1 MSIATPPS
9 APGAASQVEQVPC
22 LSGGKWF
29 ASASQRGGDVYNPSN
44 GKVIARVP
52 FCSADEVNK
61 TIEVAAAALPDW
73 ANKPVVQRCHYLFKF
88 RELLVQ
94 HSEEIARLVTRE
106 HGKTLVEAR
115 ASVQRGT
122 EVVEFA
128 CGTPS
133 LIMGQ
138 SIMNIAREVDCETIR
153 HPVGVCAGITPF
165 NFPAMVPLWMYPI
178 AIACGNTF
186 VLKPSEKVPLSAVL
200 IGKLLQDTGL
210 PDGVFNIVHGDKE
223 AVDALLH
230 HPLVKAISFVGST
243 PVAKYIYEEGTRNG
257 KRVQSAGGAK
267 NHLIIM
273 PDADLDQAVAALQAS
288 AFGCAGERCMAGS
301 IAVGVGDVASRL
313 VDNLTEKASKMKV
326 GRTDEGADVDMGPVI
341 SGDHMRKVEGYL
353 DIAKSEGAT
362 LALDGRSAKPAASA
376 AGPGGFIL
384 GPSIIDRV
392 EPTMRVAREEI
403 FGPVLSVI
411 RAKTLEEA
419 LAIGKKSEYGNGASI
434 FTRDGYAARQFKH
447 HFNAGM
453 IGINIGVPAPMAWF
467 PFTGWNKSFFGD
479 LHIQGTEAIQFY
491 TQQKMTMTRW
501 FESAAES
508 HHDPVWKH
516 K

>member
-1 MSIATPPS
+1 MSQAVATPS
-9 APGAASQVEQVPC
+9 SVEQ
-22 LSGGKWF
+22 LKILRGGKWE
-29 ASASQRGGDVYNPSN
+29 ASATSRWGDVFNPST

-52 FCSADEVNK
+52 FCTTEEVNK
-61 TIEVAAAALPDW
+61 VVETAAAALPAW
-73 ANKPVVQRCHYLFKF
+73 ANKPAVDRSHVLFKF
-88 RELLVQ
+88 RELLVA
-94 HSEEIARLVTRE
+94 HSDEIARLVTRE
-106 HGKTLVEAR
+106 HGKTLPESR
-115 ASVQRGT
+115 ASVQRGI

-128 CGTPS
+128 CGVPS

-138 SIMNIAREVDCETIR
+138 CIQNIAREVDCETIR

-186 VLKPSEKVPLSAVL
+186 VLKPSEKVPLSAMM
-200 IGKLLQDTGL
+200 IGNLLVEAGV
-210 PDGVFNIVHGDKE
+210 PEGVFNIVHGDKE
-223 AVDALLH
+223 CVDALLN
-230 HPLVKAISFVGST
+230 HPLIKAISFVGST
-243 PVAKYIYEEGTRNG
+243 GIAKYVYETGTKNG
-257 KRVQSAGGAK
+257 KRVQAAGGAK

-273 PDADLDQAVAALQAS
+273 PDADIDQAAAALQSS

-301 IAVGVGDVASRL
+301 VAVSVGGIGDEL
-313 VDNLTEKASKMKV
+313 VEALSTKASKMKV
-326 GRTDEGADVDMGPVI
+326 GPTDNGGEVDMGPVI
-341 SGDHMRKVEGYL
+341 SREHMNKVASYIEIGQQ
-353 DIAKSEGAT
+353 EGAKVQ
-362 LALDGRSAKPAASA
+362 LDGRKIKSSE
-376 AGPGGFIL
+376 GFVL
-384 GPSIIDRV
+384 GPSILDNV
-392 EPTMRVAREEI
+392 KPEMRVATEEI

-411 RAKTLEEA
+411 RAKNLDEA
-419 LAIGKKSEYGNGASI
+419 LAIGKNCQYGNGASI
-434 FTRDGYAARQFKH
+434 FTRDGYAARQFKQ

-501 FESAAES
+501 FESARDS
-508 HHDPVWKH
+508 HHDPVWKS

>member
-1 MSIATPPS
+1 MTQTLNPAAGTSIEQ
-9 APGAASQVEQVPC
+9 APLLC
-22 LSGGKWF
+22 GGKWMT
-29 ASASQRGGDVYNPSN
+29 SAATRHGDVYNPST
-44 GKVIARVP
+44 GQVIARVP
-52 FCSADEVNK
+52 MCSTDEVNQV
-61 TIEVAAAALPDW
+61 IETAAAAGPAW
-73 ANKPVVQRCHYLFKF
+73 AAKPVVQRCHYLFKF
-88 RELLVQ
+88 RELLTQ
-94 HSEEIARLVTRE
+94 HAEEIARTVTRE

-115 ASVQRGT
+115 ASVARGI

-138 SIMNIAREVDCETIR
+138 SIQNIAREVDCETIR
-153 HPVGVCAGITPF
+153 HPVGVCAGIVPF

-186 VLKPSEKVPLSAVL
+186 VLKPSEKVPLSSVM
-200 IGKLLQDTGL
+200 IGKLLQETGL
-210 PDGVFNIVHGDKE
+210 PAGVFNIVHGDKE
-223 AVDALLH
+223 CVDALLH

-243 PVAKYIYEEGTRNG
+243 HVAKYVYEEGTKNG
-257 KRVQSAGGAK
+257 KRVQAAGGAK

-273 PDADLDQAVAALQAS
+273 PDADLDQAVAALQTS

-313 VDNLTEKASKMKV
+313 VDNLVAKASKMKV

-341 SGDHMRKVEGYL
+341 SREHMTKVEGYL
-353 DIAKSEGAT
+353 DVASKEGAAV
-362 LALDGRSAKPAASA
+362 ALDGRKVER
-376 AGPGGFIL
+376 AGTGFLL
-384 GPSIIDRV
+384 GPSIIDQV
-392 EPTMRVAREEI
+392 EPAMRVAREEI

-411 RAKTLEEA
+411 RAKTLDEA
-419 LAIGKKSEYGNGASI
+419 LAIGRKSEYGNGASI

-479 LHIQGTEAIQFY
+479 LHIQGTESIQFY

-501 FESAAES
+501 FESASES

>member
-1 MSIATPPS
+1 MPETMT
-9 APGAASQVEQVPC
+9 ASQNIEE
-22 LSGGKWF
+22 LKNLRGGKWEPSRTTHF
-29 ASASQRGGDVYNPSN
+29 GEVFNPST
-44 GKVIARVP
+44 GKVIAKVP
-52 FCSADEVNK
+52 FATTDEVNK
-61 TIEVAAAALPDW
+61 IVETAAAALPDW
-73 ANKPVVQRCHYLFKF
+73 ANKPAVDRSHVMFKF
-88 RELLVQ
+88 RELLVA
-94 HSEEIARLVTRE
+94 HADEIARCVTRE
-106 HGKTLVEAR
+106 HGKTLPESR
-115 ASVQRGT
+115 ASVQRGI

-128 CGTPS
+128 CGVPS

-138 SIMNIAREVDCETIR
+138 TMQNIAREVDCETIR

-186 VLKPSEKVPLSAVL
+186 ILKPSEKVPLTAVM
-200 IGKLLQDTGL
+200 IGKLLQESGL

-223 AVDALLH
+223 CVDALLH

-243 PVAKYIYEEGTRNG
+243 AVAKYVYETGIQHG

-273 PDADLDQAVAALQAS
+273 PDADLDQAVSALQTS

-301 IAVGVGDVASRL
+301 IAVGVGDVANRL
-313 VDNLTEKASKMKV
+313 VETLVDKASKMKV

-341 SGDHMRKVEGYL
+341 SREHMTKVEGYL
-353 DIAKSEGAT
+353 DIAKNEGAT
-362 LALDGRSAKPAASA
+362 LALDGRKAKPAPSG
-376 AGPGGFIL
+376 AGPAGFIL
-384 GPSIIDRV
+384 GPSVIDQV

-411 RAKTLEEA
+411 RAKTLDEA
-419 LAIGKKSEYGNGASI
+419 LAIGRKSEYGNGASI

-479 LHIQGTEAIQFY
+479 LHIQGTESIQFY
-491 TQQKMTMTRW
+491 TQQKVTMTRW
-501 FESAAES
+501 FESSRDS
-508 HHDPVWKH
+508 HHDPVWKS

>member
-1 MSIATPPS
+1 MSPAPRATALGVDSIETVPMLTAGGWTPS
-9 APGAASQVEQVPC
+9 AATR
-22 LSGGKWF
+22 F
-29 ASASQRGGDVYNPSN
+29 GDVYNPST
-44 GKVIARVP
+44 GQIIARVP
-52 FCSADEVNK
+52 LCSGAEVNQV
-61 TIEVAAAALPDW
+61 IEAAHAALPAW
-73 ANKPVVQRCHYLFKF
+73 AEKPVVERVRYLFRF

-94 HSEEIARLVTRE
+94 HAEEIACCVTRE
-106 HGKTLVEAR
+106 HGKTRAESR
-115 ASVQRGT
+115 ASVQRGM

-138 SIMNIAREVDCETIR
+138 SIQNIAREVDCETIR
-153 HPVGVCAGITPF
+153 HPVGVCCGITPF

-186 VLKPSEKVPLSAVL
+186 ILKPSEKAPLTAVM
-200 IGKLLQDTGL
+200 IGRLLQDTGL
-210 PDGVFNIVHGDKE
+210 PEGVFNIVHGDKE

-230 HPLVKAISFVGST
+230 HPLVRAISFVGST
-243 PVAKYIYEEGTRNG
+243 NVAKYVYETGTRNG
-257 KRVQSAGGAK
+257 KRVQAAGGAK
-267 NHLIIM
+267 NHLVIM
-273 PDADLDQAVAALQAS
+273 PDADLDQAVGALQSS

-313 VDNLTEKASKMKV
+313 VDNLVEKAGQMKV

-341 SGDHMRKVEGYL
+341 SREHLDRVAGYI

-362 LALDGRSAKPAASA
+362 VSLDGRRIDHS
-376 AGPGGFIL
+376 GEGFML
-384 GPSIIDRV
+384 GPSVIDNVRCG
-392 EPTMRVAREEI
+392 MRVATEEI

-411 RAKTLEEA
+411 RAKDLGEA
-419 LAIGKKSEYGNGASI
+419 LAIGRSCAYGNGASI
-434 FTRDGYAARQFKH
+434 FTRDGHAARQFKH
-447 HFNAGM
+447 SFNAGM

-479 LHIQGTEAIQFY
+479 LHIQGTESIQFY

-501 FESAAES
+501 FASAADAHE
-508 HHDPVWKH
+508 DPVWKQR
-516 K
+516 

>member
-1 MSIATPPS
+1 M
-9 APGAASQVEQVPC
+9 
-22 LSGGKWF
+22 LSGGKWMT
-29 ASASQRGGDVYNPSN
+29 SQSSRGGDVFNPST
-44 GKVIARVP
+44 GQVIARVP
-52 FCSADEVNK
+52 YCTREEVNAVIESAD
-61 TIEVAAAALPDW
+61 AAGPAW
-73 ANKPVVQRCHYLFKF
+73 ANRPVVERVRFLFHF
-88 RELLVQ
+88 RELLMK
-94 HSEEIARLVTRE
+94 HAEEIARSVTRE
-106 HGKTLVEAR
+106 HGKTLVESR
-115 ASVQRGT
+115 ASVQRGI

-138 SIMNIAREVDCETIR
+138 SIQNIAREVDCETIR

-178 AIACGNTF
+178 SIACGNTF
-186 VLKPSEKVPLSAVL
+186 ILKPSEKVPLTAVM
-200 IGKLLQDTGL
+200 IGKLLQETGL

-243 PVAKYIYEEGTRNG
+243 AIAKYIYETGTKNG
-257 KRVQSAGGAK
+257 KRVQAAGGAK

-273 PDADLDQAVAALQAS
+273 PDADLDQAVSALQSS

-301 IAVGVGDVASRL
+301 IAVGVGDISKRL
-313 VDNLTEKASKMKV
+313 VDHLVDKAGKMKV
-326 GRTDEGADVDMGPVI
+326 GRTDEGQDVDMGPVI
-341 SGDHMRKVEGYL
+341 SREHMVKVESYL
-353 DIAKSEGAT
+353 EIAPSEGAT
-362 LALDGRSAKPAASA
+362 LALDGRNAKPPASA
-376 AGPGGFIL
+376 AGPSGFIL
-384 GPSIIDRV
+384 GPSVIDMV
-392 EPTMRVAREEI
+392 EPDMRVAREEI

-411 RAKTLEEA
+411 RAKTLDEA
-419 LAIGKKSEYGNGASI
+419 LAIGRKSEYGNGASI
-434 FTRDGYAARQFKH
+434 FTRDGHAARQFKQK
-447 HFNAGM
+447 FNAGM

-479 LHIQGTEAIQFY
+479 LHIQGTEAITFY

-501 FESAAES
+501 FESAQES
-508 HHDPVWKH
+508 HHDPVWKQ

>member
-1 MSIATPPS
+1 MAQTLS
-9 APGAASQVEQVPC
+9 AAPTVTEIEQVPL
-22 LSGGKWF
+22 LSGGKWIK
-29 ASASQRGGDVYNPSN
+29 SSSSRLGDVYNPST
-44 GKVIARVP
+44 GKVIAKVP
-52 FCSADEVNK
+52 FCSTDEVNK
-61 TIEVAAAALPDW
+61 VIEAAGAAGPEW
-73 ANKPVVQRCHYLFKF
+73 AAKPVVQRCHFLFKF

-94 HSEEIARLVTRE
+94 HSEEIARTVTRE
-106 HGKTLVEAR
+106 HGKTLVESR
-115 ASVQRGT
+115 ASVQRGI

-128 CGTPS
+128 CGVPS

-138 SIMNIAREVDCETIR
+138 SIQNIAREVDCETIR
-153 HPVGVCAGITPF
+153 HPLGVCAGIVPF

-186 VLKPSEKVPLSAVL
+186 VLKPSEKVPLSSVM
-200 IGKLLQDTGL
+200 IGRLLQDAGL
-210 PDGVFNIVHGDKE
+210 PEGVFNIVHGDKE
-223 AVDALLH
+223 CVDALLH

-243 PVAKYIYEEGTRNG
+243 HVAKYVYETGTKNG
-257 KRVQSAGGAK
+257 KRVQAAGGAK

-273 PDADLDQAVAALQAS
+273 PDADLDQAVAALQSS

-313 VDNLTEKASKMKV
+313 VDNLVEKARKMKV

-341 SGDHMRKVEGYL
+341 SREHMNKVMGYL
-353 DIAKSEGAT
+353 DVAQNEGASI
-362 LALDGRSAKPAASA
+362 ALDGRHLTTNNKQLTSE
-376 AGPGGFIL
+376 GFLL
-384 GPSIIDRV
+384 GPSVIDQV
-392 EPTMRVAREEI
+392 QPDMRVAREEI

-411 RAKTLEEA
+411 RAKTLDEA
-419 LAIGKKSEYGNGASI
+419 LAIGRKSEYGNGASI

-479 LHIQGTEAIQFY
+479 LHIQGTESIQFY

-501 FESAAES
+501 FEGAHES
-508 HHDPVWKH
+508 HHDPVWKQ

>member
-1 MSIATPPS
+1 MSQTLSPAQS
-9 APGAASQVEQVPC
+9 ASVETVPM
-22 LSGGKWF
+22 LSGGKW
-29 ASASQRGGDVYNPSN
+29 SNSPSKRGSDVYNPST
-44 GKVIARVP
+44 GKIIARVP

-61 TIEVAAAALPDW
+61 VVEIAHEALPAW
-73 ANKPVVQRCHYLFKF
+73 ANKPVVQRCHFLFKF
-88 RELLVQ
+88 RELLTQ
-94 HSEEIARLVTRE
+94 HAEEIARCVTRE
-106 HGKTLVEAR
+106 HGKTMVESR
-115 ASVQRGT
+115 ASVARGI

-128 CGTPS
+128 CGVPS

-138 SIMNIAREVDCETIR
+138 SIQNIAREVDCETIR

-186 VLKPSEKVPLSAVL
+186 VLKPSEKVPLSSVM
-200 IGKLLQDTGL
+200 IGKLLQETGL
-210 PDGVFNIVHGDKE
+210 PEGVFNVVHGDKE

-273 PDADLDQAVAALQAS
+273 PDADLDQAVAALQSS

-313 VDNLTEKASKMKV
+313 VDNLVAKASRMKV

-341 SGDHMRKVEGYL
+341 SKEHMHKIEGYL
-353 DIAKSEGAT
+353 DIAPKEGAT
-362 LALDGRSAKPAASA
+362 VALDGRKARGSA
-376 AGPGGFIL
+376 AGEGFIL
-384 GPSIIDRV
+384 GPSVIDKV
-392 EPTMRVAREEI
+392 EPGMRVAREEI

-411 RAKTLEEA
+411 RAKTLDEA

-479 LHIQGTEAIQFY
+479 LHIQGTESIAFY

-501 FESAAES
+501 FESANES
-508 HHDPVWKH
+508 HHDPVWKQ

>member
-1 MSIATPPS
+1 MSS
-9 APGAASQVEQVPC
+9 
-22 LSGGKWF
+22 
-29 ASASQRGGDVYNPSN
+29 ASARFGDVYNPST

-52 FCSADEVNK
+52 LCSADEVNQVVQ
-61 TIEVAAAALPDW
+61 TAASAHPAW
-73 ANKPVVQRCHYLFKF
+73 GNTPVVERCRFLFRF
-88 RELLVQ
+88 RDLIVQ
-94 HSEEIARLVTRE
+94 HSEEIARTVTRE
-106 HGKTLVEAR
+106 HGKTLAEAR
-115 ASVQRGT
+115 ASVQRGM

-128 CGTPS
+128 CGVPS

-138 SIMNIAREVDCETIR
+138 SIQNIAREVDCETIR

-186 VLKPSEKVPLSAVL
+186 ILKPSEKVPLTAVM
-200 IGKLLQDTGL
+200 IGRLLQETGL

-223 AVDALLH
+223 CVDALLH

-243 PVAKYIYEEGTRNG
+243 SVAKYIYETGTRNG
-257 KRVQSAGGAK
+257 KRVQAAGGAK

-273 PDADLDQAVAALQAS
+273 PDADLEQAVSALQTS

-313 VDNLTEKASKMKV
+313 VENLCDKASKMKV
-326 GRTDEGADVDMGPVI
+326 GPTDEGVDVDMGPVI
-341 SGDHMRKVEGYL
+341 SREHLNRVAGYL
-353 DIAKSEGAT
+353 DIAKSEGASV
-362 LALDGRSAKPAASA
+362 ALDGRREPSGSA
-376 AGPGGFIL
+376 AGSDGFFL
-384 GPSIIDRV
+384 GPSVIDQV
-392 EPTMRVAREEI
+392 HPDMRVAREEI

-411 RAKTLEEA
+411 RAKTLDEA
-419 LAIGKKSEYGNGASI
+419 LAIGRRSEYGNGASI
-434 FTRDGYAARQFKH
+434 FTRDGHAARQFKL
-447 HFNAGM
+447 HFNSGM
-453 IGINIGVPAPMAWF
+453 IGINVGVPAPMAWF

-479 LHIQGTEAIQFY
+479 LHIQGAESIQFY

-501 FESAAES
+501 FESSKDS
-508 HHDPVWKH
+508 HHDPVWKQ